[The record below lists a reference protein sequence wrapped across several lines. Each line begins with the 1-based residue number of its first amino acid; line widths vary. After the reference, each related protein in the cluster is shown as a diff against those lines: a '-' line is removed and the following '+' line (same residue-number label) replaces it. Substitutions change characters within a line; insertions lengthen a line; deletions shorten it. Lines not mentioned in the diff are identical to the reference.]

1 MEDEKKKNEYT
12 SGWIIGIGL
21 GVGLA
26 STIWGGISN
35 SRVNNQ
41 QIKSLSSRDINS
53 DGLADIVVEQNSGDK
68 TIYYN
73 DGQDRYLTAEQMK
86 QREIEKIEAGY
97 REQLRQT
104 KEFYNR
110 AYDGNNAGGR
120 E

>member
-41 QIKSLSSRDINS
+41 QIKSFL
-53 DGLADIVVEQNSGDK
+53 LATSTQ
-68 TIYYN
+68 
-73 DGQDRYLTAEQMK
+73 TA
-86 QREIEKIEAGY
+86 
-97 REQLRQT
+97 
-104 KEFYNR
+104 
-110 AYDGNNAGGR
+110 
-120 E
+120 